1 MARLIPN
8 NHDISLDY
16 SFDDYDNEHQEAFF
30 TTTSTTTTTTTTT
43 TTRKPGKKIIR
54 KRRPKKN
61 SFRRRY
67 KFPGRKRRSL
77 TEIGIRPESLRVKG
91 SQNPKRKK
99 KKPMKQRFL
108 YDDVNG

>member
-30 TTTSTTTTTTTTT
+30 TTTSTTTTT

>member
-16 SFDDYDNEHQEAFF
+16 SFDDYDNGHQFQ
-30 TTTSTTTTTTTTT
+30 TTTSTTTTTTTT